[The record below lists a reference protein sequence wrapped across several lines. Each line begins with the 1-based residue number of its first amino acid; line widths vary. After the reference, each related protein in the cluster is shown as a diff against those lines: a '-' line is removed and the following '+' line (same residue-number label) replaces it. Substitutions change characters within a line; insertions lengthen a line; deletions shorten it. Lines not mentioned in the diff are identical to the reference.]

1 MKIIELSELSNGAH
15 RNMNS
20 EAFLT
25 PPEGWAKIPDEM
37 DLPASYPFVKVEAEE
52 IDGVMT
58 VTNLTPS
65 TVPEPEPRPD
75 PSNNYVTYEDLAA
88 AIREGVNSVD

>member
-15 RNMNS
+15 RNMDS
-20 EAFLT
+20 SAFLA
-25 PPEGWAKIPDEM
+25 PLEGWAMIPNEMEIPD
-37 DLPASYPFVKVEAEE
+37 SYPFVKVEAEE

-58 VTNLTPS
+58 VTNLTPGV
-65 TVPEPEPRPD
+65 VPEPEPRPD

-88 AIREGVNSVD
+88 AIKEGVNSVD